1 MWKRIALY
9 CAIAITALGGAVLTY
24 LYSRRPAQ
32 VPPSA
37 IRVAS
42 TPERVARGKYLFE
55 VLCNCGHCH
64 SLRDFTRFSGP
75 EVESGR
81 GQGNVFPVEFGLPGQ
96 VIAPNIT
103 PDPETGIGRWSDG
116 EKIRAIRDGI
126 DREGR
131 ALFPMMPYTFY
142 RHMSDEDVES
152 VVAYLNQMK
161 PVRNPLPRSRIDFP
175 VNLLIRSAPQP
186 AGRVSPP
193 DQGDRV
199 KYGEYLV
206 RLGGCMDCHT
216 PIENGR
222 PASDKLLGGGR
233 EMRLPYGLVVSAN
246 ITPDDSGIGPWGE
259 RQFLNKFA
267 EYRDYATNGP
277 PKVGAASFTLMPWL
291 SFSQLPEEDL
301 AAIFAFLKTQK
312 PVKNH
317 VEVHPG
323 VPKPEAGTGAPGA

>member
-1 MWKRIALY
+1 MECRGGCAILPAMWKRIALY

-116 EKIRAIRDGI
+116 EKIRAI
-126 DREGR
+126 
-131 ALFPMMPYTFY
+131 
-142 RHMSDEDVES
+142 
-152 VVAYLNQMK
+152 
-161 PVRNPLPRSRIDFP
+161 
-175 VNLLIRSAPQP
+175 
-186 AGRVSPP
+186 
-193 DQGDRV
+193 
-199 KYGEYLV
+199 
-206 RLGGCMDCHT
+206 
-216 PIENGR
+216 
-222 PASDKLLGGGR
+222 
-233 EMRLPYGLVVSAN
+233 
-246 ITPDDSGIGPWGE
+246 
-259 RQFLNKFA
+259 
-267 EYRDYATNGP
+267 
-277 PKVGAASFTLMPWL
+277 
-291 SFSQLPEEDL
+291 
-301 AAIFAFLKTQK
+301 
-312 PVKNH
+312 
-317 VEVHPG
+317 
-323 VPKPEAGTGAPGA
+323 